1 MDDNAIPDKMQKLFT
16 EMFQKKMEEF
26 NMANISKSINS
37 GDTAKN
43 NLKRKS
49 TRAEEKINKKIKM
62 VNNEATHALV
72 LWVGGKIKKHSVVP
86 MTSIHAEVVEGI

>member
-1 MDDNAIPDKMQKLFT
+1 MNKDIENVAIPDKMQKLFT
-16 EMFQKKMEEF
+16 EMFQKQMEEF

-72 LWVGGKIKKHSVVP
+72 LWVGDKIKKRCSNDVN
-86 MTSIHAEVVEGI
+86 SC

>member
-1 MDDNAIPDKMQKLFT
+1 MDDIAIPDKMQKLFT
-16 EMFQKKMEEF
+16 EMFQKQMEEF

-72 LWVGGKIKKHSVVP
+72 LWVGDKIKKHSVVP
-86 MTSIHAEVVEGI
+86 MTSIHAEIVEGI

>member
-1 MDDNAIPDKMQKLFT
+1 MDDNAIPDKMQKLLT
-16 EMFQKKMEEF
+16 EMFQKQMEEF

-72 LWVGGKIKKHSVVP
+72 LWVGDKIKKHSVAP
-86 MTSIHAEVVEGI
+86 MTSIHAEIVEGI

>member
-16 EMFQKKMEEF
+16 EMFQKQMEEF

-72 LWVGGKIKKHSVVP
+72 LWVGDKIKKHSVVP
-86 MTSIHAEVVEGI
+86 MTSIHAEIVEGI

>member
-1 MDDNAIPDKMQKLFT
+1 MDDNAIPDKMQKLLT
-16 EMFQKKMEEF
+16 EMFQKQMEEF

-37 GDTAKN
+37 
-43 NLKRKS
+43 KRKS

-72 LWVGGKIKKHSVVP
+72 LWVGDKIKKHSVAP
-86 MTSIHAEVVEGI
+86 MTSIHAEIVEGI

>member
-1 MDDNAIPDKMQKLFT
+1 MDDIAIPDKMQKLFT
-16 EMFQKKMEEF
+16 EMFQKQMEEF

-72 LWVGGKIKKHSVVP
+72 LWVGDKIKKHSVVP